1 MKSKGERQNLVANI
15 SSNDQLDGCDDV
27 LAIRGA
33 SRESSW
39 CGGAMRGWE
48 LEILRRGWVLGATQ
62 RKVGTAGRPFPTS
75 YGGRKGLL
83 RNVYTR
89 Q

>member
-15 SSNDQLDGCDDV
+15 NSNDQLDGCDDV

-39 CGGAMRGWE
+39 CGGAMRG
-48 LEILRRGWVLGATQ
+48 LGT
-62 RKVGTAGRPFPTS
+62 
-75 YGGRKGLL
+75 
-83 RNVYTR
+83 
-89 Q
+89 